1 MASWPG
7 GDSDAG
13 TGTDTAVAPG
23 TAAVAAAWPTSG
35 LRRRRRMIRWMR
47 RAGLLRSGSAAD
59 SGRGV
64 AGAGRGAGGTPAWRV
79 AMSSECSLDP

>member
-47 RAGLLRSGSAAD
+47 RAGSAAD

-64 AGAGRGAGGTPAWRV
+64 AGAGRGAGGHRRGVWR
-79 AMSSECSLDP
+79 